1 MGVLGCSLLAFFIWF
16 INIVKG
22 SSLEITCYLGIALS
36 IILMLLAVYTYYYKK
51 PVLSFND
58 TGLIYYSLKPP
69 LKFEW
74 QNIKNIEYSLKP
86 WRDVPSTI
94 TVKIILKN
102 NAMTTI
108 GLCKSL
114 SHGGKPINSKQ
125 AFELL
130 KIFLNGN

>member
-1 MGVLGCSLLAFFIWF
+1 
-16 INIVKG
+16 
-22 SSLEITCYLGIALS
+22 
-36 IILMLLAVYTYYYKK
+36 MLLAVYTYYYKK

-130 KIFLNGN
+130 KMFLNGN